1 MRANTCSLLWLTAIF
16 GQHAA
21 AADVFVSPGGADNNA
36 GTSDKPLKSLPAAQ
50 KALRDLLARSPNEN
64 ITVNLAPGV
73 YPLSAPLVLT
83 EKDSGNNGASVNW
96 VGPGAVISGGIEV
109 TGWTVESNGIYSA
122 KVPVGVKSRNLYVNG
137 KAANLARRK
146 VNRGDL
152 RYTSTS
158 ITWSNS
164 GLDWLSS
171 TKGIDKAE
179 MRWISSFTDR
189 YSPIQSVKN
198 RELVMKQNSWFHNN
212 WGYDHISKP
221 NADFGVWVQNA
232 LALLVEGGQFFLDS
246 AAGKVYYK
254 PLAGENIATSK
265 AYLGVLEALVTVGG
279 TSYGSP
285 AQNIYFKDISFA
297 HTTWNQVTDI
307 GYIDQQTGGNICETN
322 RNYDRSNFES
332 ARPWWCQMLSAV
344 QVSAAKNI
352 GFSGGNYTQLGAGGI
367 GIGNDPNAHLSGV
380 GLGASRVAVRDAY
393 FTQIMGNSIT
403 AGGIRPDAHHP
414 PDNRMINQYIDITGN
429 IFYNVSVLYSSTV
442 PIFAAYVQYS
452 TITNNDIDYTPYSGI
467 CLGYGW
473 GSNDAGGSQEYV
485 NRGLYKYQTKY
496 TTPTIS
502 RNNLIQ
508 GNLAHRYGYGHTDL
522 GAYYTLSKSPDTYLT
537 DNYAYDAS
545 GFGTYTDEGS
555 NSYIIANNVLLPSGQ
570 WSAQNGVNTANNT
583 YKDNY
588 YRTGIN
594 RPGNF
599 QISNLSQAS
608 VNAKRVAYR
617 AGILP
622 GKRAG
627 RPVSNQPV
635 SALPDGVVT
644 VILTRDSLSITVDN
658 FDDKEFTNVTFEARV
673 TNNSFQIGSDIG
685 TVPKTVPANG
695 KATGSWKVNGNG
707 ANSGKV
713 TATVKYVNSRTG
725 ESGTLTGGN

>member
-1 MRANTCSLLWLTAIF
+1 MRANSCSLLWLTAF
-16 GQHAA
+16 LGHQAA
-21 AADVFVSPGGADNNA
+21 AADLFVSPGGADSNA
-36 GTSDKPLKSLPAAQ
+36 GTSNRPLKTLRAAQ
-50 KALRDLLARSPNEN
+50 KAVRDLLSRSPNEN

-83 EKDSGNNGASVNW
+83 EKDSGSNGASVNW
-96 VGPGAVISGGIEV
+96 VGPGAIISGGIEV
-109 TGWTVESNGIYSA
+109 TGWTAESNGIFSA
-122 KVPVGVKSRNLYVNG
+122 TVPIGTKSRNLYVNG
-137 KAANLARRK
+137 KAANIARRK
-146 VNRGDL
+146 VNRKDL
-152 RYTSTS
+152 VYTSTS
-158 ITWSNS
+158 VTWSNS
-164 GLDWLSS
+164 GLDWLSN

-179 MRWISSFTDR
+179 MRWISCFTDR

-221 NADFGVWVQNA
+221 NADFGVWMQNA

-254 PLAGENIATSK
+254 PLAGENMATSK
-265 AYLGVLEALVTVGG
+265 AYLGVLEALVTIGG
-279 TSYGSP
+279 TSYGTP
-285 AQNIYFKDISFA
+285 AQNIYFKDVSFA
-297 HTTWNQVTDI
+297 HTTWNQVTAI
-307 GYIDQQTGGNICETN
+307 GYIDQQTGGNICETD

-332 ARPWWCQMLSAV
+332 ARMWWCQMLSAV

-352 GFSGGNYTQLGAGGI
+352 GFTGGNFTQLGAGGV
-367 GIGNDPNAHLSGV
+367 GIGNDANAHLSGV
-380 GLGASRVAVRDAY
+380 GLGASRVSVRDAY

-429 IFYNVSVLYSSTV
+429 IFYNFSVLYSSTV

-452 TITNNDIDYTPYSGI
+452 TISNNDIDYTPYSGI

-473 GSNDAGGSQEYV
+473 GSNDAGGSSEYV
-485 NRGLYKYQTKY
+485 NRGLYKYQPKY
-496 TTPTIS
+496 STPTIL
-502 RNNLIQ
+502 RNNLIH

-537 DNYAYDAS
+537 DNYAFD
-545 GFGTYTDEGS
+545 
-555 NSYIIANNVLLPSGQ
+555 
-570 WSAQNGVNTANNT
+570 NGVNTANNT

-594 RPGNF
+594 RAGNF
-599 QISNLSQAS
+599 QISSLSQAS

-617 AGILP
+617 AGVLP

-635 SALPDGVVT
+635 SAVPDGVVT
-644 VILTRDSLSITVDN
+644 VSLTRDSLSITLEN
-658 FDDKEFTNVTFEARV
+658 FDDREFTNVTFETRV
-673 TNNSFQIGSDIG
+673 TNNLFQIGSDNG
-685 TVPKTVPANG
+685 TVPKTVPANV
-695 KATGSWKVNGNG
+695 KATGSWKVTGNG

-713 TATVKYVNSRTG
+713 TVTAKYVNSRTG
-725 ESGTLTGGN
+725 ESRTLTGGN